1 MSEGLVMLITM
12 PQSAQKLY
20 LFGWS
25 FSSLFMV
32 NVTGVW
38 RFVLAQFKQHPGMF
52 LGFVG
57 RGNNSAVCSRMYSER
72 QTTSKML

>member
-1 MSEGLVMLITM
+1 MSEGLAMLITM

-32 NVTGVW
+32 NAKEV
-38 RFVLAQFKQHPGMF
+38 
-52 LGFVG
+52 
-57 RGNNSAVCSRMYSER
+57 
-72 QTTSKML
+72 